1 MPLFVLMA
9 LAAKIDI
16 LLGANTRGLS
26 KGFRRG
32 TSLTK
37 TFGNQIRL
45 NNRTLMN
52 AGGILARGATRV
64 LKYGAAMATVAVGA
78 ATLMIKKQF
87 QLIDATAKLSDRI
100 GITVKDLMGLRHAAE
115 ITGVAADQLD
125 AGLQVM
131 QKRLGEVAIKGTG
144 AAAPALKLL
153 KLEADDLI
161 RMAPDVAI
169 KTIADAMGELET
181 QSEKNAVTANIF
193 SRANQN
199 LVNTL
204 ALGSKGMDELQAR
217 SEYLRGSLSRVDAAG
232 VEAANDAI
240 HDLRQSISGLAERAA
255 VELAPFVQVFAERLT
270 SGVIAA
276 REELE
281 NTSNSVGDLAAEFGL
296 LGATIIRTTS
306 GMESLTKAWLR
317 WSIAFHESIKPGL
330 TPFFQSW
337 MEGYLPSGGM
347 GEALSTGA
355 GAGFIGA
362 LPRALGL
369 VQEPLDNLTKDIEG
383 MKSIL
388 DEMDTGTSWADQ
400 LMEDVRKANDA
411 IRELRNESAAALGD
425 DGAFS
430 MPFEQSHKM
439 LESWQ
444 RELDTFGMT
453 ARQKTIFD
461 LEALLPKDDP
471 FGRRDILGPLKDLDK
486 ELGLKESRRNLEAF
500 ADQINASVLTPF
512 EKAQEAARKVG
523 EALGEGLITEDTAR
537 NVLDEMNAKLGEAGR
552 QFNQARR
559 SLDFGGVGQGT
570 QEAARRRFGARDV
583 AEDQRDLQIYQLE
596 KIVENTANAQRFERA
611 QL

>member
-64 LKYGAAMATVAVGA
+64 LKYGAAMAAVAVGGA
-78 ATLMIKKQF
+78 ALMIKKQF

-169 KTIADAMGELET
+169 KTIADAMGALQT
-181 QSEKNAVTANIF
+181 QSEKNAVAANIF
-193 SRANQN
+193 SRANQK

-217 SEYLRGSLSRVDAAG
+217 SEHLRGSLSRVDAAG

-270 SGVIAA
+270 EGVISA

-281 NTSNSVGDLAAEFGL
+281 NTTNSVGELAAEFGI
-296 LGATIIRTTS
+296 LGAMILKSTAGLQS
-306 GMESLTKAWLR
+306 GTQKWLEF
-317 WSIAFHESIKPGL
+317 SVAFHEGL
-330 TPFFQSW
+330 RTR
-337 MEGYLPSGGM
+337 LGG
-347 GEALSTGA
+347 
-355 GAGFIGA
+355 
-362 LPRALGL
+362 
-369 VQEPLDNLTKDIEG
+369 TKDPSDLLFGGFMKNLDADIAG
-383 MKSIL
+383 MKLQLEELQI
-388 DEMDTGTSWADQ
+388 ETPWVDQ
-400 LMEDVRKANDA
+400 LKEDVRRAREA
-411 IRELRNESAAALGD
+411 IQELRKETGQGALGG
-425 DGAFS
+425 DGALS

-453 ARQKTIFD
+453 SRQKKFFD
-461 LEALLPKDDP
+461 LEKLLPTDDP

-523 EALGEGLITEDTAR
+523 EALGEGLITEDTALKT
-537 NVLDEMNAKLGEAGR
+537 LDAMNAKLGEAGR

-559 SLDFGGVGQGT
+559 SLQFGGAGQGT
-570 QEAARRRFGARDV
+570 QEAARRRFEPRDV